1 LDIEILE
8 ETFRVYLECNE
19 KQTETAKRLGIARS
33 TLQNRL
39 RRIAEKGWLGT
50 EPVLEGFRISQST
63 AVYGEDGSLR
73 AEFIQQKPEHGEVFK
88 VPDGHKIKGISALV
102 DQDGKEIIKWIKTDS
117 KELAIENLADYFK
130 TAFAELEGISV
141 SLEPSYVSDETLL
154 TVYPLPDL
162 HHGLLAWGKESGTD
176 WDISI
181 GREVIQNTL
190 AQLISQS
197 RNSKTAI
204 ILNLGDYFHADDHKN
219 MTPRSG
225 NILDVDSRYM
235 KMITTGVDLMVSI
248 IEMAL
253 TKHENIIVRN
263 LPGNHDLTACVALT
277 VALSA
282 YYAKNKRVTIDI
294 DPSEFFFYH
303 FGTTLIAGNH
313 GHRLKPVDMA
323 IKMAC
328 DRPKEWGNSKYRYFY
343 FGHIHHETV
352 KEVGN
357 VRCESFQT
365 VVAKD
370 AHAANGGYMSG
381 RSMTA
386 ITIHEMRG
394 EIGRHKVNL

>member
-1 LDIEILE
+1 MDIELIKEAQEVLA
-8 ETFRVYLECNE
+8 RHNGN
-19 KQTETAKRLGIARS
+19 QTKAAAELKVARS

-39 RRIAEKGWLGT
+39 LHAAKTGNDGLAIKPL
-50 EPVLEGFRISQST
+50 P
-63 AVYGEDGSLR
+63 YGNS
-73 AEFIQQKPEHGEVFK
+73 
-88 VPDGHKIKGISALV
+88 IKGVSTLYDAEGNV
-102 DQDGKEIIKWIKTDS
+102 KQQWVKSKTDEAS
-117 KELAIENLADYFK
+117 LGDLVEYFK
-130 TAFAELEGISV
+130 EAFASVQRPNIDLEA
-141 SLEPSYVSDETLL
+141 PYVGDDSLL
-154 TVYPLPDL
+154 TVYPLPDI
-162 HHGLLAWGKESGTD
+162 HHGLLAWGKESGAD

-181 GREVIQNTL
+181 GREIIQTTV

-204 ILNLGDYFHADDHKN
+204 LLNLGDFFHADDHKN

-225 NILDVDSRYM
+225 HILDVDSRYM
-235 KMITTGVDLMVSI
+235 KMIETGVDLMVSL

-253 TKHENIIVRN
+253 TKHEKIIVRN

-282 YYAKNKRVTIDI
+282 YYRNNKRVVIDT
-294 DPSEFFFYH
+294 DPSEFFFYS

-328 DRPKEWGNSKYRYFY
+328 EKPKEWGNSKYRYFY
-343 FGHIHHETV
+343 FGHIHHDSV

-365 VVAKD
+365 IVAKD

-386 ITIHEMRG
+386 ITIHETRG

>member
-1 LDIEILE
+1 MVLDIEIIE
-8 ETFRVYLECNE
+8 EARRVYEECGGN
-19 KQTETAKRLGIARS
+19 QTLAANKLGIARS
-33 TLQNRL
+33 SLQRRLAKAAKTGNDGLAFKPVPFGHSVKGVSTLYNGDG
-39 RRIAEKGWLGT
+39 I
-50 EPVLEGFRISQST
+50 PVSQWVKT
-63 AVYGEDGSLR
+63 RVDHVPIED
-73 AEFIQQKPEHGEVFK
+73 
-88 VPDGHKIKGISALV
+88 LV
-102 DQDGKEIIKWIKTDS
+102 E
-117 KELAIENLADYFK
+117 YFK
-130 TAFAELEGISV
+130 DAFSSFEGISV
-141 SLEPSYVSDETLL
+141 PLEHTYMSDDQLL
-154 TVYPLPDL
+154 TIYPLPDL

-181 GREVIQNTL
+181 GRELIQNTL

-235 KMITTGVDLMVSI
+235 KMITTGVDLMISI

-253 TKHENIIVRN
+253 TKHEKVIVRN

-282 YYAKNKRVTIDI
+282 YYTNNKRVSIDA

-303 FGTTLIAGNH
+303 FGNTLIAGNH
-313 GHRLKPVDMA
+313 GHRLKPNDMA

-328 DRPKEWGNSKYRYFY
+328 EKPQEWGKSKYRYFY

-352 KEVGN
+352 KEIGN

-365 VVAKD
+365 IVAKD

-386 ITIHEMRG
+386 ITIHEQRG
-394 EIGRHKVNL
+394 EVGRHKVNI